1 MEPND
6 LARLREA
13 IELLE
18 NPSWAAQIT
27 NLMGMPIEWGMA
39 QLPKRAGQAISQA
52 TRKAIG
58 KGLEVAVST
67 MKKDH
72 HGPSQK
78 WWHRS
83 AVAFSGGVGGFFSLP
98 GLAIELPIST
108 IIILRSIADIARSE
122 DEDFRTIE
130 AQLACL
136 EVFALGGK
144 KWPEVISS

>member
-1 MEPND
+1 MEQND
-6 LARLREA
+6 FARLREA
-13 IELLE
+13 VELLE

-27 NLMGMPIEWGMA
+27 NLIRDADRMRKWY
-39 QLPKRAGQAISQA
+39 QVPKRAHQAIANA

-67 MKKDH
+67 MKKEH
-72 HGPSQK
+72 HGPSKK

-83 AVAFSGGVGGFFSLP
+83 AIALSGGVGGFFSLP

-108 IIILRSIADIARSE
+108 IIMLRSIADIARSE

-144 KWPEVISS
+144 KKER